1 MKCRACSPSVTT
13 CSGLRI
19 LWNSKASLVMRMSPS
34 SSSTRSTSTS
44 LKPSR
49 SAIGPLVRF
58 VRFVR
63 PARLE
68 RRHGEAEPGA
78 VGDAG
83 VKPDPAAEVLDD
95 LPAHG
100 QADTRARVR
109 GPLVQAL
116 EDQENAVSILRLD
129 PDSVIGDRKR
139 PERAVA
145 LGRDDDPRRLLAL
158 ELQRVADQVLE
169 DDRHARE

>member
-1 MKCRACSPSVTT
+1 MKCSACSPSVTT

-19 LWNSKASLVMRMSPS
+19 LWNSKGSLVMRMSPS

-44 LKPSR
+44 VPPSR
-49 SAIGPLVRF
+49 SVIGPLPRF
-58 VRFVR
+58 V
-63 PARLE
+63 
-68 RRHGEAEPGA
+68 RRHGESEPGA
-78 VGDAG
+78 LGDAG
-83 VKPDPAAEVLDD
+83 VEPDPAAEVIDD

-100 QADTRARVR
+100 QADARSRIR

-129 PDSVIGDRKR
+129 PDSVIGDGKR

-145 LGRDDDPRRLLAL
+145 LGGDDNPRRLGAG
-158 ELQRVADQVLE
+158 ELQRGA
-169 DDRHARE
+169 A